1 MPGNRESSVW
11 RTLAVAF
18 GDGLAFG
25 VGLTLTNN
33 ATRPAT
39 PKTSHSQPD
48 LHQLADRISQIEQ
61 RIDRGRFAGA
71 LPAPAGGTQQIAK
84 VADAVLTAM
93 DGRFGELDE
102 QFERRLAALDARL
115 KLELETLDARVRVQA
130 ESIEAG
136 VDTQLADVRSEFNAV
151 LEGQRV
157 RLEADGRALRS
168 QMLQVHKEFAE
179 TLARLVDEQ
188 IENTIKAR
196 LQVIQEQ
203 MRESVRE
210 ESLTA
215 YASFGAGMEKL
226 IDMRLE
232 SLREERGSNGRQF
245 AELRARL
252 EGHEHNFNNLVA
264 ALRQSWMQA
273 ADRIGPPVVP
283 SRTPNSNGGG
293 GSSSGTHIAAAD
305 IDLPG
310 FARQSSPRRLWRI
323 PAASCFL
330 LATTGL
336 LALHYLVV

>member
-33 ATRPAT
+33 AARPVT
-39 PKTSHSQPD
+39 SKTSHSQPD

-93 DGRFGELDE
+93 DGRFGELGE

-115 KLELETLDARVRVQA
+115 KFELEALDARVRVEA

-136 VDTQLADVRSEFNAV
+136 VDVQLGDVRREFTAA

-157 RLEADGRALRS
+157 RLEADGRVLRG

-188 IENTIKAR
+188 IEKTISAR

-203 MRESVRE
+203 TRESVRE
-210 ESLTA
+210 ESLT
-215 YASFGAGMEKL
+215 MEKL
-226 IDMRLE
+226 IEMRLE
-232 SLREERGSNGRQF
+232 SWREERGSTDRQF
-245 AELRARL
+245 AELRSRL
-252 EGHEHNFNNLVA
+252 EGQEDGFQNLVA

-273 ADRIGPPVVP
+273 ADRIGVP
-283 SRTPNSNGGG
+283 AAPYRTVNGNGGG
-293 GSSSGTHIAAAD
+293 GSSSGTHITKAVD
-305 IDLPG
+305 TELPG
-310 FARQSSPRRLWRI
+310 FARQSSPRRLWHI
-323 PAASCFL
+323 PAVSCFL

-336 LALHYLVV
+336 LALHFLVV